1 MEYVKEPAN
10 AVYQSGAKIHFCR
23 WIFIFQME
31 SQRYLM
37 EEFIC
42 MAQRMSLTASIAAI
56 SFMYIQ
62 HLYQI

>member
-10 AVYQSGAKIHFCR
+10 AVYQS

-31 SQRYLM
+31 SRRYLM

-42 MAQRMSLTASIAAI
+42 MAQRMSLTASIAAT

>member
-1 MEYVKEPAN
+1 MERKPRCVET
-10 AVYQSGAKIHFCR
+10 
-23 WIFIFQME
+23 
-31 SQRYLM
+31 LM

-42 MAQRMSLTASIAAI
+42 MAQRMNLTESIAVI

>member
-1 MEYVKEPAN
+1 MLKSLQTLSIKV
-10 AVYQSGAKIHFCR
+10 VQKIHFCR

-31 SQRYLM
+31 SQKYLM

-42 MAQRMSLTASIAAI
+42 MAQRMSLTESIAVI

>member
-10 AVYQSGAKIHFCR
+10 AVYQSGAKNAFLPLD
-23 WIFIFQME
+23 ME
-31 SQRYLM
+31 SQKYLM

-42 MAQRMSLTASIAAI
+42 MAQRMSLTESIAVI

>member
-10 AVYQSGAKIHFCR
+10 AVYQSGAKNPFL
-23 WIFIFQME
+23 E
-31 SQRYLM
+31 SRRYLM

-42 MAQRMSLTASIAAI
+42 MAQRMSLTASIAAT

>member
-10 AVYQSGAKIHFCR
+10 AVYQSGAKNPFLPLDIYIPDGEPKVFDGR
-23 WIFIFQME
+23 V
-31 SQRYLM
+31 YLYGSKD
-37 EEFIC
+37 EF
-42 MAQRMSLTASIAAI
+42 AAT